1 MSAESWLVVTVAAAF
16 LLVGV
21 ACSPLAWVALYH
33 RRRQSDQNVEQRWQ
47 ELAAQVRALSALLG
61 HSDFRKQARNGYG
74 EPVQPRANGSG
85 HPAGSGLS
93 SEAIRADSSVTAAH
107 APFEPALIA
116 VPSLPG
122 APYDREASVSGLSE
136 RFDAIWAL
144 ADNGS
149 SPEVIARATGQPVG
163 QIDLILGIRRKIA
176 GSRTTIPHAP
186 HG

>member
-1 MSAESWLVVTVAAAF
+1 
-16 LLVGV
+16 
-21 ACSPLAWVALYH
+21 
-33 RRRQSDQNVEQRWQ
+33 
-47 ELAAQVRALSALLG
+47 
-61 HSDFRKQARNGYG
+61 
-74 EPVQPRANGSG
+74 
-85 HPAGSGLS
+85 
-93 SEAIRADSSVTAAH
+93 
-107 APFEPALIA
+107 LIA

-136 RFDAIWAL
+136 RFDAIWSL

-176 GSRTTIPHAP
+176 GARTTIPHAP